1 MKKPADT
8 KFYKNLNKPP
18 FQPPA
23 WLFAPVWTIIYI
35 LLFISLVFLI
45 KAPFHPLK
53 PVAYILFSIQMIL
66 NVSWM
71 PVFFKKQKICAG
83 FCNKCFVVFLHNCN
97 DNCLLSNIFL
107 RVDSA
112 DTVSFLVSICIC
124 NKFVYLRNEL
134 NPVVNLC
141 CVSIC
146 NFFFCNYLYT
156 WHKLR

>member
-45 KAPFHPLK
+45 KAPSHPLK

-71 PVFFKKQKICAG
+71 PVFFKKQKICAA
-83 FCNKCFVVFLHNCN
+83 FAISV
-97 DNCLLSNIFL
+97 LL
-107 RVDSA
+107 
-112 DTVSFLVSICIC
+112 
-124 NKFVYLRNEL
+124 
-134 NPVVNLC
+134 
-141 CVSIC
+141 
-146 NFFFCNYLYT
+146 FFCIIAMIIVYYPISFYASILLIPYLFCSAYASAIN
-156 WHKLR
+156 LYICEMN